1 MPVPPSVPVR
11 RAQAARRPPVRARPR
26 SSSSSAGRWIALL
39 GLLTVATSVAVGT
52 WFTNRRRADPAPTP
66 EAPSQEALPAAV
78 AELTPSLA
86 SPESVPRAM
95 AEAPLLTSES
105 ALALLTEMARRGQ
118 HLGHALD
125 GALFVASAGFAD
137 LDRATLGA
145 LGEGFA
151 KSWSGRSASERDR
164 IQAYMRHA
172 RHGEPLSPNDIDEGR
187 ALFTQGVRALPA
199 ASQERLRAL
208 FAKAVAAGIAHQQQA
223 EERARLAALTPLPPA
238 ETPSPAL
245 REVPTRFAEARPNTS
260 PGPGPGIGS
269 ETASSG
275 PSAWDQLQAKIQQWR
290 QRYRPA
296 KADVD
301 RLQKEV
307 AKLEEDAK
315 NNFVAGPVS
324 TSEAVRRATGITH
337 KTPIQNSPYTTYAE
351 QIQVRLPAAR
361 RELDMAR
368 QVLASI
374 EEAARKDGVASGQLY

>member
-1 MPVPPSVPVR
+1 
-11 RAQAARRPPVRARPR
+11 
-26 SSSSSAGRWIALL
+26 
-39 GLLTVATSVAVGT
+39 
-52 WFTNRRRADPAPTP
+52 
-66 EAPSQEALPAAV
+66 
-78 AELTPSLA
+78 
-86 SPESVPRAM
+86 M

-145 LGEGFA
+145 LGEGLA
-151 KSWSGRSASERDR
+151 KSWSARSASEKDR
-164 IQAYMRHA
+164 IQAYMQHA
-172 RHGEPLSPNDIDEGR
+172 RHGEPLSPNAIDEGR

-223 EERARLAALTPLPPA
+223 EERARVAALTPLPPA
-238 ETPSPAL
+238 ETPSPDL
-245 REVPTRFAEARPNTS
+245 REVPTRSAQARPNTS
-260 PGPGPGIGS
+260 PGPGTSGNPVAAKTDGPGIGS
-269 ETASSG
+269 ETAESASSG

-315 NNFVAGPVS
+315 NNFVAGPVA

-337 KTPIQNSPYTTYAE
+337 KTPIRNSPYTTYAE